1 MILACFSVLGIKAFF
16 CDCQSSFFSIAP
28 FHFSLKSLSNFI
40 VLWLRPN
47 SFPV

>member
-16 CDCQSSFFSIAP
+16 CDRRSFFSIAP
-28 FHFSLKSLSNFI
+28 VHFSLKSLSNFI
-40 VLWLRPN
+40 FLRLRPN